1 MTIPKPIFI
10 KLMITRKP
18 FTNKSYTNLMKI
30 QQRFGRRYYVTDRQS
45 AEVYTHKALRFIS

>member
-1 MTIPKPIFI
+1 
-10 KLMITRKP
+10 MITRKP